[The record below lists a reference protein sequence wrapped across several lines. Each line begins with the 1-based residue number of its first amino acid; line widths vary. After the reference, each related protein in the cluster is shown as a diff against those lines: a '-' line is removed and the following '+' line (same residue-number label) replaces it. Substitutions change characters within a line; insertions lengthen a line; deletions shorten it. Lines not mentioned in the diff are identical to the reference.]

1 MAQELQQE
9 SERAIARKETE
20 VASLLSSL
28 NEYNQKNI
36 ESEERE
42 KLLTSEATKRRD
54 LEDRLRVT
62 LTDLASAQTA
72 ASELQSKYE
81 LTVNRVHSL
90 ENSLD
95 KHEKASQLTIDQ
107 LKHELSSTQ
116 QKLSSVENDLLS
128 RPPVDFSALAGTQVS
143 FFTGPT
149 LTTCF
154 QGTNVVT

>member
-1 MAQELQQE
+1 MQQE

-28 NEYNQKNI
+28 NDYNQKSI
-36 ESEERE
+36 ESDERE

-72 ASELQSKYE
+72 ASELQNKYE
-81 LTVNRVHSL
+81 LTVHRVHSL

-95 KHEKASQLTIDQ
+95 KHEKSTQLTIDH
-107 LKHELSSTQ
+107 LKQELSSTQ

-128 RPPVDFSALAGTQVS
+128 RPPVDFSALAGT
-143 FFTGPT
+143 
-149 LTTCF
+149 
-154 QGTNVVT
+154 